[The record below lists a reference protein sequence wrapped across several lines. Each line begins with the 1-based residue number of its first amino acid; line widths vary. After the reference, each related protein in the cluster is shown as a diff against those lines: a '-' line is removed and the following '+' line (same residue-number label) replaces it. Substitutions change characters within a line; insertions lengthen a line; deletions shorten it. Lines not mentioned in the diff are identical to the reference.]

1 VLDMTNDKEEERI
14 MRKKLEEM
22 KKEFDLRGEG
32 NEVFEIEV
40 GDDDF
45 QEKVIEKSKRVP
57 ILVDFYGSWC
67 QPCRTLSPV
76 LEKLAKEAK
85 GKFILA
91 KVNVDKAQIVANEF
105 GIMSVPTVVL
115 FKNGEPVDYFVGALP
130 EPQIRDW
137 LKRRLW
143 KCMMSLL

>member
-1 VLDMTNDKEEERI
+1 VVRDKDEVKL
-14 MRKKLEEM
+14 MKKKLEEM
-22 KKEFDLRGEG
+22 KKRFGLREEH
-32 NEVFEIEV
+32 NEEYEVEIEV

-45 QEKVIEKSKRVP
+45 QEKVIEKSKKIPV
-57 ILVDFYGSWC
+57 LVDFYASWC
-67 QPCRTLSPV
+67 FPCKILSPT
-76 LEKLAKEAK
+76 LEKIVRDYN

-91 KVNVDKAQIVANEF
+91 KVNVDEAQIVSNEF

-137 LKRRLW
+137 LKRRL
-143 KCMMSLL
+143 

>member
-1 VLDMTNDKEEERI
+1 VTRDKDEVKL
-14 MRKKLEEM
+14 MKKKLEEM
-22 KKEFDLRGEG
+22 KKRFGLREEHSEEY
-32 NEVFEIEV
+32 EVEIEV

-45 QEKVIEKSKRVP
+45 QEKVIEMSKKVP
-57 ILVDFYGSWC
+57 VLVDFYGDWC
-67 QPCRTLSPV
+67 LPCKMLSPT
-76 LEKLAKEAK
+76 LEKLAREYN

-91 KVNVDKAQIVANEF
+91 KVNVDEAQITAGEF

-137 LKRRLW
+137 LKKRL
-143 KCMMSLL
+143 

>member
-1 VLDMTNDKEEERI
+1 MLNVTRDKDEVKL
-14 MRKKLEEM
+14 MKKKLEEM
-22 KKEFDLRGEG
+22 KKRFGLREEHSEEY
-32 NEVFEIEV
+32 EVEIEV

-45 QEKVIEKSKRVP
+45 QEKVIEMSKKVP
-57 ILVDFYGSWC
+57 VLVDFYGDWC
-67 QPCRTLSPV
+67 LPCKMLSPT
-76 LEKLAKEAK
+76 LEKLAREYN

-91 KVNVDKAQIVANEF
+91 KVNVDDAQITAGEF

-137 LKRRLW
+137 LKKRL
-143 KCMMSLL
+143 

>member
-1 VLDMTNDKEEERI
+1 VVRDKDEVKL
-14 MRKKLEEM
+14 MKKKLEEM
-22 KKEFDLRGEG
+22 KKRFGLREEHSEEY
-32 NEVFEIEV
+32 EVEIEV

-45 QEKVIEKSKRVP
+45 QEKVIEKSKKIPV
-57 ILVDFYGSWC
+57 LVDFYASWC
-67 QPCRTLSPV
+67 FPCKILSPT
-76 LEKLAKEAK
+76 LEKIVRDYN

-91 KVNVDKAQIVANEF
+91 KVNVDEAQIVSNEF

-137 LKRRLW
+137 LKRRL
-143 KCMMSLL
+143 